1 MMNIYLALF
10 ISFVMLVMG
19 FVLGFLLRPYVAFNK
34 DEEVLNDEV
43 TDLDEELEEVPI
55 TTRDLYTQ
63 IESLL
68 VSQADMKEDIKS
80 IFESYQNPIN
90 QGPEGENVLR
100 LIFENS
106 GMVEDVQFFHNR
118 NLPEGDGRPDYKVL
132 LPGNGA
138 VYVDAKFLTRNFTK
152 AYETE
157 DEYEKEKL
165 FQMSAD
171 DVWTAAKGLANRDY
185 TKFDGYNSPNF
196 IFMFLPT
203 DNIYANAV
211 SRKPDLLEKCNNG
224 FAAKGKVGTPVI
236 PITPTAINA
245 ALRTI
250 TMLWRERNM
259 YENISSVKTALNH
272 LHTGLEKFN
281 SKFILGGKALL
292 TASHEFRIAF
302 SDYVKIKPQV
312 KEIEN
317 VIHREDIKF
326 SSENDFM
333 KNKENKKELAIEDI
347 KKLSENDHE

>member
-1 MMNIYLALF
+1 MINIYLALF

-106 GMVEDVQFFHNR
+106 GMVENAQFFHNR

-138 VYVDAKFLTRNFTK
+138 VYVDSKFLTRNFTK

-157 DEYEKEKL
+157 DEYEK
-165 FQMSAD
+165 
-171 DVWTAAKGLANRDY
+171 
-185 TKFDGYNSPNF
+185 
-196 IFMFLPT
+196 
-203 DNIYANAV
+203 
-211 SRKPDLLEKCNNG
+211 DL
-224 FAAKGKVGTPVI
+224 
-236 PITPTAINA
+236 
-245 ALRTI
+245 
-250 TMLWRERNM
+250 M
-259 YENISSVKTALNH
+259 
-272 LHTGLEKFN
+272 
-281 SKFILGGKALL
+281 
-292 TASHEFRIAF
+292 
-302 SDYVKIKPQV
+302 D
-312 KEIEN
+312 
-317 VIHREDIKF
+317 
-326 SSENDFM
+326 
-333 KNKENKKELAIEDI
+333 
-347 KKLSENDHE
+347 